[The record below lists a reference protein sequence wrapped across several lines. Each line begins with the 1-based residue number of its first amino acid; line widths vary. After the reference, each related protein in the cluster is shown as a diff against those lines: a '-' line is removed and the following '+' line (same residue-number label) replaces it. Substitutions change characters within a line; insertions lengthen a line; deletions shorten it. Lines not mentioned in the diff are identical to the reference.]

1 MLSKICSL
9 LLLMVQLFAVSSAAL
24 AQGVAM
30 PDTPATVVDPRTIEF
45 AADDLSYSNNEQTV
59 LAKGSVVLSRDGYA
73 LSADEIRYDRTTGII
88 EARGN
93 VVARDKE
100 GGVVRAEKMQ
110 LTDSLRDAVVDN
122 IQLILSDGSRLAALR
137 GQRGGGK
144 TNVERAV
151 YSPCIVCAQDGK
163 ERPLWRLKAL
173 KVELNEA
180 KKRIYFDGASLDFL
194 SVPIAYIPFLSIP
207 SPEVSRATGFLVP
220 QLKQARELGF
230 AIDTP
235 YFINL
240 APWRDLTVT
249 PSIFTGERPA
259 LGAEYRERVRQGPM
273 RIGGTLTYAP
283 ELDANNEK
291 TGNNKFRGYVYADGR
306 LTHNAQWRS
315 SFDLRL
321 TTDDTFLRRYEISND
336 DTLRGHY
343 ALERFGDN
351 SYFSA
356 ELWGFQ
362 TLRDG
367 RDQGLVPLALP
378 VINYWWRSQ
387 PWIAGGRW
395 TVIGNTASIIR
406 TSGADTWRTS
416 LGAQYDVPYVNNL
429 GLVMKG
435 TGYTR
440 TDLYYQND
448 AQNQDTAGNFYSGK
462 DGFEA
467 RVVGALAGEVR
478 LPMGKPGFGGFQ
490 TLEPVVQIV
499 AASRDTR
506 LNEIANE
513 DSRAIDLDESNL
525 LSLNRFTGFDRWD
538 GGLRLTYAVRYNVDR
553 KGLAF
558 STEIGQ
564 SYRFNSQ
571 AAIFPKGTGLSDQ
584 LSDIVG
590 RTSVRIGDKI
600 DIVHR
605 FRLDKKTFAI
615 RRNEIDAVVGAKSWQ
630 LSLGYSNLNRGIAIE
645 GLEDREEIRAA
656 ARVKLTRHWS
666 LVASSIY
673 DVGNNFAP
681 IRNSIGGIYEDE
693 CFTFGLTW
701 RKNYTEDRDFRR
713 GSTILFNIALKTLG
727 GRGR

>member
-1 MLSKICSL
+1 MLSLRHAL
-9 LLLMVQLFAVSSAAL
+9 LLAMAMPSTVL
-24 AQGVAM
+24 AQEAASSVAVA
-30 PDTPATVVDPRTIEF
+30 DARVIEF

-59 LAKGSVVLSRDGYA
+59 VAKGHVVIARDGYS
-73 LSADEIRYDRTTGII
+73 LTADEVRYDRTTGVI
-88 EARGN
+88 EARGS
-93 VVARDKE
+93 VVARDAK
-100 GGVVRAEKMQ
+100 GGAVTAEKMQ
-110 LTDSLRDAVVDN
+110 LTESLRDAVVDN
-122 IQLILSDGSRLAALR
+122 IQLILSDGSRLAATR
-137 GQRGGGK
+137 GQRDDGK
-144 TNVERAV
+144 TTVERAV
-151 YSPCIVCAQDGK
+151 YSPCIVCNEKGE

-194 SVPIAYIPFLSIP
+194 GVPVAYVPFLSIP

-240 APWRDLTVT
+240 APWRDLTIT

-259 LGAEYRERVRQGPM
+259 IGAEYRERVRQGPM

-283 ELDANNEK
+283 ELDDNNVK
-291 TGNNKFRGYVYADGR
+291 TGKNKFRGYIYADGR
-306 LTHNAQWRS
+306 LTHNEHWRS
-315 SFDLRL
+315 TFDLRI

-343 ALERFGDN
+343 ALERFSDN

-367 RDQGLVPLALP
+367 RDQGLVPIALP
-378 VINYWWRSQ
+378 VINYWWRSA
-387 PWIAGGRW
+387 PWIAGGRL
-395 TVIGNTASIIR
+395 TINANSASIIR
-406 TSGADTWRTS
+406 TKGADTWRTS
-416 LGAQYDVPYVNNL
+416 IGTQYDLPYVNDL
-429 GLVMKG
+429 GMVMKG
-435 TGYTR
+435 TGYAR

-448 AQNQDTAGNFYSGK
+448 AAKQDTIGNFYTGK

-467 RVVGALAGEVR
+467 RAVGALAGEVR
-478 LPMGKPGFGGFQ
+478 WPLGKPGFGGFQ
-490 TLEPVVQIV
+490 TLEPVLQVV

-506 LNEIANE
+506 LNEVANE

-538 GGLRLTYAVRYNVDR
+538 GGLRLTYALRYNVDR

-571 AAIFPKGTGLSDQ
+571 AAIFPAGTGLSDQ

-590 RTSVRIGDKI
+590 RTSVRIGDTI
-600 DIVHR
+600 DVVHR
-605 FRLDKKTFAI
+605 FRLDKTSFAI
-615 RRNEIDAVVGAKSWQ
+615 RRNEIDAVVGAKNWQ
-630 LSLGYSNLNRGIAIE
+630 FSLGYSNLNREIAIE
-645 GLEDREEIRAA
+645 GLEDREEIRTA
-656 ARVKLTRHWS
+656 ARVKLTRYWS

-673 DVGNNFAP
+673 DVGNQFTP
-681 IRNSIGGIYEDE
+681 IRNSIGAIYEDE

-713 GSTILFNIALKTLG
+713 GTTVLFNITLKTLG
-727 GRGR
+727 GGR

>member
-1 MLSKICSL
+1 MLSLRYALTLAMALPST
-9 LLLMVQLFAVSSAAL
+9 VL
-24 AQGVAM
+24 AQAPAENDVVA
-30 PDTPATVVDPRTIEF
+30 PAPAARVIEF

-59 LAKGSVVLSRDGYA
+59 TAKGNVNISRDGY
-73 LSADEIRYDRTTGII
+73 SIRADEVRYDRTTGII

-93 VVARDKE
+93 VVARDAK
-100 GGVVRAEKMQ
+100 GGTVTAEKMQ

-137 GQRGGGK
+137 GQRGDGV
-144 TNVERAV
+144 TDVERAV
-151 YSPCIVCAQDGK
+151 YSPCVVCNDDGK
-163 ERPLWRLKAL
+163 EKPLWRLKAL
-173 KVELNEA
+173 KVEINEA

-194 SVPIAYIPFLSIP
+194 TVPIAYIPFLSIP

-220 QLKQARELGF
+220 QIKQARELGF
-230 AIDTP
+230 ALETP

-240 APWRDLTVT
+240 APWRDLTIT
-249 PSIFTGERPA
+249 PSIYTGERPA
-259 LGAEYRERVRQGPM
+259 IGAEYRERIKQGPM

-283 ELDANNEK
+283 ELDDNNVK
-291 TGNNKFRGYVYADGR
+291 TGKNKFRGYVYADGR
-306 LTHNAQWRS
+306 LTHNDKWRS

-343 ALERFGDN
+343 ALERFSQN

-356 ELWGFQ
+356 DIWGFQ
-362 TLRDG
+362 TLRAG
-367 RDQGLVPLALP
+367 REQGLAPLALP
-378 VINYWWRSQ
+378 ILNYWWRSQ
-387 PWIAGGRW
+387 PWFAGGRI
-395 TVIGNTASIIR
+395 TVNANSASIIR
-406 TSGADTWRTS
+406 TRGADTWRTS
-416 LGAQYDVPYVNNL
+416 VGTQYDVPYVNDV
-429 GLVMKG
+429 GMVMKG
-435 TGYTR
+435 TGFAR
-440 TDLYYQND
+440 TDFYYQND
-448 AQNQDTAGNFYSGK
+448 AANQDTAGNFYTGK
-462 DGFEA
+462 DGFAA
-467 RVVGALAGEVR
+467 RAVGALAGEVR
-478 LPMGKPGFGGFQ
+478 WPLGKPGLGGFQ
-490 TLEPVVQIV
+490 TLEPVLQIV

-506 LNEIANE
+506 LNEVANE

-538 GGLRLTYAVRYNVDR
+538 GGLRLTYALRYNLDR
-553 KGLAF
+553 TGLAF

-590 RTSVRIGDKI
+590 RTSLRIGDKI
-600 DIVHR
+600 DVVHR
-605 FRLDKKTFAI
+605 FRLDKKSFAI

-630 LSLGYSNLNRGIAIE
+630 LSLGYSNLNREIAIE

-656 ARVKLTRHWS
+656 ARVSITRYWS

-673 DVGNNFAP
+673 DVGNNFSP
-681 IRNSIGGIYEDE
+681 LRNSIGATYEDE

-713 GSTILFNIALKTLG
+713 GTTILFNIALKTLG
-727 GRGR
+727 GRR

>member
-1 MLSKICSL
+1 MFIKISSL
-9 LLLMVQLFAVSSAAL
+9 LFWIALPSAAL
-24 AQGVAM
+24 AQEIAPVSA
-30 PDTPATVVDPRTIEF
+30 PAPGAESRRIEF
-45 AADDLSYSNNEQTV
+45 AADELSYSNNDQTV
-59 LAKGSVVLSRDGYA
+59 VATGNVVLARDGYV
-73 LSADEIRYDRTTGII
+73 LNADEIRYDRTTGII

-93 VVARDKE
+93 VVVRDTK
-100 GGVVRAEKMQ
+100 GGAVRAEKMQ
-110 LTDSLRDAVVDN
+110 LTDTLRDAVVDN
-122 IQLILSDGSRLAALR
+122 IQFILSDGARLAALR
-137 GQRGGGK
+137 GQRGEGK

-151 YSPCIVCAQDGK
+151 YSPCIVCTEDGK
-163 ERPLWRLKAL
+163 ERPLWRVKAL

-207 SPEVSRATGFLVP
+207 SPEIPRATGFLVP
-220 QLKQARELGF
+220 QIKQARELGF

-240 APWRDLTVT
+240 APWRDLTIT

-259 LGAEYRERVRQGPM
+259 LGAEFRERVRQGPM

-283 ELDANNEK
+283 EINANNEK
-291 TGNNKFRGYVYADGR
+291 TGNNIVRGYLYADGR
-306 LTHNAQWRS
+306 LTHNEHWRS
-315 SFDLRL
+315 SLDLRM

-356 ELWGFQ
+356 EIWGFQ

-367 RDQGLVPLALP
+367 RDQGVVPLVLP

-395 TVIGNTASIIR
+395 TVNANTASIVR
-406 TSGADTWRTS
+406 TNGADTWRTS
-416 LGAQYDVPYVNNL
+416 LSTQYDVPYVNDL
-429 GLVMKG
+429 GMVLKG
-435 TGYTR
+435 TGFGR
-440 TDLYYQND
+440 ADLYYQND
-448 AQNQDTAGNFYSGK
+448 SARQDTAGNFYSGQ

-467 RVVGALAGEVR
+467 RAVGALAGEVR
-478 LPMGKPGFGGFQ
+478 WPMGKPGFGGVQ
-490 TLEPVVQIV
+490 TLEPVIQIV

-538 GGLRLTYAVRYNVDR
+538 GGLRLTYAMRYNVDR
-553 KGLAF
+553 QGLAF

-571 AAIFPKGTGLSDQ
+571 AAIFPVGTGLSDQ

-590 RTSVRIGDKI
+590 RSSVRIGDKI
-600 DIVHR
+600 DVVHR

-615 RRNEIDAVVGAKSWQ
+615 RRNEIDAVVGAKNWQ
-630 LSLGYSNLNRGIAIE
+630 LSLGYSNLNRDIAIE

-673 DVGNNFAP
+673 DVGNAFTP

-713 GSTILFNIALKTLG
+713 GSTVLFNISLKTLG
-727 GRGR
+727 GKAR